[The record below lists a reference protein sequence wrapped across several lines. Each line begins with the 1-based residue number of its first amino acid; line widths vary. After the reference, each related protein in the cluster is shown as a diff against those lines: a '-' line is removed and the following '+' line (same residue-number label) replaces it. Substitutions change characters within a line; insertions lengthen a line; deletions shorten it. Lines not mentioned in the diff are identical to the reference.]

1 MIAHDKP
8 PLHRRIVPS
17 VRAADLTARQVG
29 REFRGMWDD
38 GVPVRIAGEAR
49 DDPSRLLSRGYTPKY
64 KLELFDT
71 NFFLTDV
78 RQNPQLRFFV
88 AYVVQ
93 ARPATGKTEIYPR
106 IFYKD
111 NSLIWRS
118 ASHFVCLNGELWI
131 GKGDVGCRIENG
143 EELLSSMESTTDLPL
158 EIQTA
163 LETLNRKPRSVRTDE
178 SALDLILRR
187 ANHDRMPAYRDFI
200 ERRRRAAADRRNRI
214 HRGRSIARFSR
225 KNDPSSLR
233 IAAGFEPDFSHG
245 IVETSAMSSRM
256 YGGSLRRFR
265 ILSANRT
272 IQYLFFAGPRHV
284 WIIPPQATT
293 TELSSYGV
301 RTVDV
306 VADDDLFVPGYE
318 YHYLDDEQDPPEI
331 FSQIPDGYAGATHP
345 RDDTRA
351 DASRWLDRLPVIREF
366 RRKILK
372 R

>member
-1 MIAHDKP
+1 MAMRIPRK
-8 PLHRRIVPS
+8 IVPS
-17 VRAADLTARQVG
+17 VRAAALTVRQVAG
-29 REFRGMWDD
+29 EFHALWAD
-38 GVPVRIAGEAR
+38 GVPVRVAGAAR
-49 DDPSRLLSRGYTPKY
+49 DDPSQLLSRGYTPKY
-64 KLELFDT
+64 KLQLFDT
-71 NFFLTDV
+71 RFFLANV

-93 ARPATGKTEIYPR
+93 PRPANGRTEIYPR

-111 NSLIWRS
+111 NSLVWRS
-118 ASHFVCLNGELWI
+118 ASHFVRQNGELWI
-131 GKGDVGCRIENG
+131 GKGDVRCRVEG
-143 EELLSSMESTTDLPL
+143 DEELCTSMESTTDLPL

-178 SALDLILRR
+178 VALDLVLRR
-187 ANHDRMPAYRDFI
+187 ADHDRMQAYRDFI
-200 ERRRRAAADRRNRI
+200 EPRRRAAADRRNRI
-214 HRGRSIARFSR
+214 HRGRSIARFRR
-225 KNDPSSLR
+225 KNDPASLE
-233 IAAGFEPDFSHG
+233 ITAGFEPDFRG
-245 IVETSAMSSRM
+245 GVIETGVMSSRM
-256 YGGSLRRFR
+256 YGGALRRFR
-265 ILSANRT
+265 ILSTNRE

-306 VADDDLFVPGYE
+306 VADDDLFVPGFE
-318 YHYLDDEQDPPEI
+318 YHYLDDEQDPPVV
-331 FSQIPDGYAGATHP
+331 FSQIPHGFAGAMHS

-366 RRKILK
+366 RKKVLK